1 MNKTVIPTKL
11 QLGQVLLNHG
21 VVTQDQIDTA
31 LERQKT
37 VGHSKLLGELLVDL
51 EFCTDDQICAALAE
65 AYNVPYAPLTPKL
78 CDPAVV
84 ELLPRD

>member
-37 VGHSKLLGELLVDL
+37 VGHSKLLGIRQLLSCCRGTFWKNTL
-51 EFCTDDQICAALAE
+51 SFRCLRFMI
-65 AYNVPYAPLTPKL
+65 P
-78 CDPAVV
+78 
-84 ELLPRD
+84 